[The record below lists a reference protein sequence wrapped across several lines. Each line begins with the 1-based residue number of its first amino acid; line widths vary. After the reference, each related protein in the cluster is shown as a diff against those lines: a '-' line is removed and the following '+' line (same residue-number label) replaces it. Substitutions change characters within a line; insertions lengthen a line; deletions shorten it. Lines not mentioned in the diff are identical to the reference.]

1 MHRLGFEGILH
12 TAGHYLENLPSV
24 SFKFTQNICEVLIPQ
39 FCDKYIQVLEGD
51 ALQEII
57 ASLESF
63 SEMPYM
69 WGAIDETHIYLT
81 KQPSEKQVPTNYFI
95 VV

>member
-1 MHRLGFEGILH
+1 M
-12 TAGHYLENLPSV
+12 AGHHLENLPSV
-24 SFKFTQNICEVLIPQ
+24 PSKFTQNICEVLIPQ
-39 FCDKYIQVLEGD
+39 FCDRYIQVSEGN

-69 WGAIDETHIYLT
+69 WGAIDETHIHLT
-81 KQPSEKQVPTNYFI
+81 KQPSEKQVPANYFSRLR
-95 VV
+95 VYSQYKEPA